1 MVRITGYVD
10 TNDSEKEK
18 NMTTVKKMNRR
29 PRITYLFT
37 SSKSFTLKTSNFN
50 ILVSMFSIR
59 LFSKK
64 AEWLS
69 YLKQKYS
76 NKNESTSLSAEK
88 VGVFWWKR
96 QLVIYNKESLPILL
110 ATEGGETSKSL
121 LTKSGSSEW
130 ARAAAPR
137 RGWWWRSWR
146 RGYPLRDTRT
156 HPVK

>member
-64 AEWLS
+64 AE
-69 YLKQKYS
+69 
-76 NKNESTSLSAEK
+76 
-88 VGVFWWKR
+88 
-96 QLVIYNKESLPILL
+96 
-110 ATEGGETSKSL
+110 
-121 LTKSGSSEW
+121 
-130 ARAAAPR
+130 
-137 RGWWWRSWR
+137 
-146 RGYPLRDTRT
+146 
-156 HPVK
+156 